1 LIFWTREAKKRNI
14 VDRIDQLKSVR
25 ISTGA
30 SNEDFLSVINNLQNS
45 LFKAEGVLNKL
56 VKQNWENLK
65 LKRRG

>member
-1 LIFWTREAKKRNI
+1 MLSL
-14 VDRIDQLKSVR
+14 VKSIR

-30 SNEDFLSVINNLQNS
+30 SNEDFLSVINDLQNS

-65 LKRRG
+65 IKKRG

>member
-1 LIFWTREAKKRNI
+1 LIFWTREARKRSI
-14 VDRIDQLKSVR
+14 ADRIDRLKSIR

-30 SNEDFLSVINNLQNS
+30 SNEDFLSVINDLQNS

-65 LKRRG
+65 IKKRG